1 MPDPRSKGLRHYVGR
16 NQSPTYQPLRCW
28 RCWKQDNSVSHC
40 KLKQPVEILIAS
52 GHEDITP
59 AYVQRFDPVN
69 LCLKCATEATKSG
82 LEVEKL
88 YPEEWEKLLAP
99 ESSTSQD

>member
-40 KLKQPVEILIAS
+40 KLLSTPEVVDTILVQGLEVEVLAQAF
-52 GHEDITP
+52 T
-59 AYVQRFDPVN
+59 PVN
-69 LCLKCATEATKSG
+69 LCYKCSLDAMSVG
-82 LEVEKL
+82 QSVEKI
-88 YPEEWEKLLAP
+88 YNEEWERLVAS
-99 ESSTSQD
+99 ETAI